1 MAIIIKYNA
10 MNTLKIGWIG
20 LGNMGN
26 PMVQNLLKAGY
37 SVTVFNRSKDK
48 EVPLIALEPATS
60 PKELIETCDLV
71 ITMLSNDAAVKE
83 VFANEKD
90 CFFL

>member
-1 MAIIIKYNA
+1 

-48 EVPLIALEPATS
+48 EVPLIALGANSHKSERINRDMRS
-60 PKELIETCDLV
+60 SYYHV
-71 ITMLSNDAAVKE
+71 IK
-83 VFANEKD
+83 
-90 CFFL
+90 

>member
-1 MAIIIKYNA
+1 

-48 EVPLIALEPATS
+48 VPLIALELPQ
-60 PKELIETCDLV
+60 PQVRELIEMRSSYYHV
-71 ITMLSNDAAVKE
+71 IK
-83 VFANEKD
+83 
-90 CFFL
+90 

>member
-1 MAIIIKYNA
+1 MAYNNKYNA

-48 EVPLIALEPATS
+48 VPLIALELPQ
-60 PKELIETCDLV
+60 PQVE
-71 ITMLSNDAAVKE
+71 N
-83 VFANEKD
+83 
-90 CFFL
+90 

>member
-1 MAIIIKYNA
+1 

-37 SVTVFNRSKDK
+37 SVTVFNRSLRQRSSTNRFRAYLSHKSEK
-48 EVPLIALEPATS
+48 
-60 PKELIETCDLV
+60 LIETCDLV

-83 VFANEKD
+83 VFCK
-90 CFFL
+90 

>member
-1 MAIIIKYNA
+1 

-37 SVTVFNRSKDK
+37 SVTVFNLKTK
-48 EVPLIALEPATS
+48 
-60 PKELIETCDLV
+60 K
-71 ITMLSNDAAVKE
+71 
-83 VFANEKD
+83 FH
-90 CFFL
+90 

>member
-1 MAIIIKYNA
+1 

-48 EVPLIALEPATS
+48 EVPLIALELPQPQVRRINRDMRS
-60 PKELIETCDLV
+60 SYYHV
-71 ITMLSNDAAVKE
+71 IK
-83 VFANEKD
+83 
-90 CFFL
+90 

>member
-1 MAIIIKYNA
+1 

-48 EVPLIALEPATS
+48 EVPLIALGLPQ
-60 PKELIETCDLV
+60 PQVRK
-71 ITMLSNDAAVKE
+71 N
-83 VFANEKD
+83 
-90 CFFL
+90 

>member
-1 MAIIIKYNA
+1 

-48 EVPLIALEPATS
+48 EVPLIALELPQ
-60 PKELIETCDLV
+60 PQVRK
-71 ITMLSNDAAVKE
+71 N
-83 VFANEKD
+83 
-90 CFFL
+90 

>member
-1 MAIIIKYNA
+1 

-48 EVPLIALEPATS
+48 EVPLIALGATSATS

-83 VFANEKD
+83 VFCK
-90 CFFL
+90 

>member
-1 MAIIIKYNA
+1 

-48 EVPLIALEPATS
+48 EVPLIALDTSATS
-60 PKELIETCDLV
+60 PKKIRDMRSSYYHV
-71 ITMLSNDAAVKE
+71 IK
-83 VFANEKD
+83 
-90 CFFL
+90 